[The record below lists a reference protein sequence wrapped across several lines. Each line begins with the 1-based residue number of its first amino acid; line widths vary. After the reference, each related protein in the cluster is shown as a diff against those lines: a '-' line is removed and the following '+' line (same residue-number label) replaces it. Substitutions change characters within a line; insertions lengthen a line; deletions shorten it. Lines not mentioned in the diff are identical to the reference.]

1 MSHEIPVSHCKYCKD
16 AAEDCACNRGEL
28 PEWRVRDDNPWDQIK
43 CDHAQIVL
51 LTWII
56 NRIVV
61 TKEPVTVGALKI
73 MLNELMEVN

>member
-1 MSHEIPVSHCKYCKD
+1 MNK
-16 AAEDCACNRGEL
+16 
-28 PEWRVRDDNPWDQIK
+28 PEWRIRDDNPWDQLK

>member
-1 MSHEIPVSHCKYCKD
+1 MVT
-16 AAEDCACNRGEL
+16 
-28 PEWRVRDDNPWDQIK
+28 DDNPWDQLMA
-43 CDHAQIVL
+43 DHAQNVL

-73 MLNELMEVN
+73 MLNELMEET